1 MSEIS
6 EGRQHKHLVKRQASA
21 ANYPWCLHHRR
32 VLVNKHIDSW
42 LPPTMLL
49 MFDRGPAFSATCL
62 KSQKEGST
70 NISSKDKLQL
80 QITLGAFITE
90 CASTTMLKIKRGRRN
105 ATLQG
110 TGNQGRRQRFDISEG
125 RQHKHLVN
133 RQASELPFGAF
144 ITGLLSRR
152 VLVNKHIDSR
162 MPPTILLM
170 FDRGPAFSA
179 TCLKSQKEGS
189 TNISSKDKLQLQIN
203 NYAEDQAWKT
213 QRYIARD

>member
-6 EGRQHKHLVKRQASA
+6 EGRQHEHLVKRQASA
-21 ANYPWCLHHRR
+21 ANYPWCLHHRMCFHNYAEDQAR
-32 VLVNKHIDSW
+32 KTQRYIARDWQPRKTPEVRHL
-42 LPPTMLL
+42 
-49 MFDRGPAFSATCL
+49 
-62 KSQKEGST
+62 
-70 NISSKDKLQL
+70 
-80 QITLGAFITE
+80 
-90 CASTTMLKIKRGRRN
+90 RRK
-105 ATLQG
+105 AA
-110 TGNQGRRQRFDISEG
+110 
-125 RQHKHLVN
+125 
-133 RQASELPFGAF
+133 QASRQKTSFSCKLPFGAF
-144 ITGLLSRR
+144 ITGLPSRR

-189 TNISSKDKLQLQIN
+189 TNISSKDKLQLQID